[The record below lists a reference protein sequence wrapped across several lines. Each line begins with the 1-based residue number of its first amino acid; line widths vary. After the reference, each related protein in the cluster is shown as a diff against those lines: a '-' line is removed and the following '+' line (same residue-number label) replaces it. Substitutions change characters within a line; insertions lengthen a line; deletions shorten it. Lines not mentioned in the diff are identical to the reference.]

1 MHKRKRTKKKSR
13 LESIKV
19 LREGTMVKPKL
30 SVLISLLGLV
40 MVLGCNSA
48 KQEDDLPGMLR
59 LRVDGLPKYKN
70 GV

>member
-1 MHKRKRTKKKSR
+1 
-13 LESIKV
+13 
-19 LREGTMVKPKL
+19 MVKLKL
-30 SVLISLLGLV
+30 SVLISLLGLM